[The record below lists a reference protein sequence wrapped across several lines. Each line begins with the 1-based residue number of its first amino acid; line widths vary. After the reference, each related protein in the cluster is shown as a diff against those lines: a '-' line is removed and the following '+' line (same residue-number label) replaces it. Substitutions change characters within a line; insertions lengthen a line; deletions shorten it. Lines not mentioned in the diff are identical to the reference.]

1 MNPLFLNK
9 IYIILILNTNMFKFL
24 KGKKISKNE
33 FYRNENITIEI
44 R

>member
-24 KGKKISKNE
+24 KGKKYLRMN
-33 FYRNENITIEI
+33 FTAMEI
-44 R
+44 